1 MFYIRQTTCIS
12 PQQTFSG
19 TKIDL
24 SQEYESV
31 DNKMN
36 ALEPPYPGIPPNI
49 LRRMA
54 KAVRMGV
61 GTALPLIKGADSLP
75 QDSKKYSQ
83 AGTKDPHGDPH
94 HLQNSTN
101 APASEE
107 KSDSA
112 PAGIIIGTA
121 NGGME
126 ESVKFLKQIVDYN
139 EEMLTPGNFVQSIPN
154 AIASQISLLSQNKGY
169 NTTHV
174 HRGLAFENAVIDT
187 AMLVAENPG
196 SSYLVGGVDEIA
208 TYHFNLEY
216 LEGSYKKEPVS
227 GKQLYEVDSPG
238 SIAGE
243 GAVMF
248 LVGSEKTDALAKMQ
262 GLITLH
268 SEDETAVTSLLQE
281 FLDRHIAATG
291 ERPDLFLTGE
301 NGDSRIRHFYEA
313 CEATLDKALHNTI
326 TDSTFPDDTLPTSS
340 SQTNPGQDNPI
351 TGNIP
356 PRNTPGID
364 IIVARYKHMSGE
376 YPTATAFALWI
387 ACQVLNG
394 LTLPPHMVKQPGPAG
409 QKGIKNVLIYNN
421 YKGRQHS
428 FMWVSR

>member
-31 DNKMN
+31 DNKMKV
-36 ALEPPYPGIPPNI
+36 LEPPYPGIPPNI

-61 GTALPLIKGADSLP
+61 GTALPLIRGAHP
-75 QDSKKYSQ
+75 
-83 AGTKDPHGDPH
+83 
-94 HLQNSTN
+94 QNSTN
-101 APASEE
+101 DPEPDKNDTPAPV
-107 KSDSA
+107 
-112 PAGIIIGTA
+112 GIIIGTA

-126 ESVKFLKQIVDYN
+126 ESAKFLKQIVDYN

-154 AIASQISLLSQNKGY
+154 AIASQISLLSKNKGY

-216 LEGSYKKEPVS
+216 LEGSYKTEPVS
-227 GKQLYEVDSPG
+227 SKHLYEADSPG
-238 SIAGE
+238 SLAGE
-243 GAVMF
+243 GAAMF
-248 LVGSEKTDALAKMQ
+248 LVSDEKEGALARMR
-262 GLITLH
+262 GITILH
-268 SEDETAVTSLLQE
+268 SEDENAVTGQLQE
-281 FLDRHIAATG
+281 FLNRHIASTR

-301 NGDSRIRHFYEA
+301 NGDIRIRHFYDA
-313 CEATLDKALHNTI
+313 CEKVLDNTSPGNDI
-326 TDSTFPDDTLPTSS
+326 T
-340 SQTNPGQDNPI
+340 I
-351 TGNIP
+351 
-356 PRNTPGID
+356 
-364 IIVARYKHMSGE
+364 ARYKHMSGE

-387 ACQVLNG
+387 ACQVLGG
-394 LTLPPHMVKQPGPAG
+394 LSLPSHMIKRPGSAAHASFR
-409 QKGIKNVLIYNN
+409 NVLIYNN

-428 FMWVSR
+428 FMWVSGVE